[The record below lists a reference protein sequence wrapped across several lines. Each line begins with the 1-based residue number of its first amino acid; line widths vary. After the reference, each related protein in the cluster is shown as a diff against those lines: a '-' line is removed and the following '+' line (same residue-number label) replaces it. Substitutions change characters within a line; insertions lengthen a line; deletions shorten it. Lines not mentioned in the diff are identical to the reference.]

1 MVTPKTIV
9 AQATPSGRGSVAIV
23 RISGTKSFD
32 IAKKIGKIKEKPKHL
47 KAFLGFVFNSKG
59 EKFDRVMYLFFE
71 GPNSYT
77 GENVVEISCHGNQ
90 LIVEQIIER
99 AMFFGATLPEPG
111 EFTKRSFLNG
121 KMSLSQ
127 AESVGLLISSRSKEA
142 AQINLENSEGLLS
155 KNIENLKGNLIKI
168 LGSLEF
174 DLDISEEEEPNSILI
189 KESAKSLKNNHI
201 KIGNLLSSSRV
212 GVKINTGVRV
222 AIVGKPNVGK
232 STLMNLLAGSNKSIT
247 SPKPG
252 TTRDVIACEINVSGY
267 PVTIVDT
274 AGIRQSKD
282 SVEGLGIE
290 RTLKE
295 VERASIVLS
304 LYTSKTKPVD
314 NIDLGK
320 QIMVQNKVDLQKK
333 ISKKNEIVYISALK
347 GVGLSKLFS
356 AIEKKILSSDS
367 FTSDTYINTKRQ
379 EISLGLCQKSVGRA
393 HSLLNKNPALELV
406 AYEIKTA
413 ISHLDSFL
421 GKTTAENVLDQV
433 FSSFCVGK

>member
-32 IAKKIGKIKEKPKHL
+32 IAKKVGEIKEKPKHL

-127 AESVGLLISSRSKEA
+127 AESVGLLISSKSKEA

-155 KNIENLKGNLIKI
+155 KNIEDLKGSLIKI
-168 LGSLEF
+168 LSSLEF
-174 DLDISEEEEPNSILI
+174 DLDISEEEEPNSALI

-201 KIGNLLSSSRV
+201 KIGGLLSSSRV

-252 TTRDVIACEINVSGY
+252 TTRDVITCEINISGY

-282 SVEGLGIE
+282 SIEGLGIE
-290 RTLKE
+290 RAFKE
-295 VERASIVLS
+295 IERASIVLS
-304 LYTSKTKPVD
+304 LHTSKIEPID
-314 NIDLGK
+314 NIDLKK

-379 EISLGLCQKSVGRA
+379 EVSLGLCQKSVGRA